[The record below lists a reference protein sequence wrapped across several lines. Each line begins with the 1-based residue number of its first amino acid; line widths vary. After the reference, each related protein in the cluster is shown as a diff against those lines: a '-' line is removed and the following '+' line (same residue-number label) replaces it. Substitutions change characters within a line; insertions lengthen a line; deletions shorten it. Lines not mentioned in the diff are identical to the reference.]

1 MQDNNS
7 HNDIDRKLK
16 EEEILRLTSLENKR
30 FIRKSEREPRIGI
43 LTDDEILDYARN
55 SIAASEIRLKRGFG
69 TLSDKIKIYKRI
81 LIVMW
86 IFIPFFVLLEL
97 AMLVSSNFLYST
109 IFAFLLGFVLWCT
122 IYLLFLKDYS
132 EEIYIPKEEEKKK
145 VKPKAPKKTKPN
157 LTSSHKSYEK
167 KVYDLEELYK
177 LKEGMAIDLI
187 EKRFDS
193 TSLTYDRFIS
203 VLNLCKTAFYNEV
216 NITLA
221 MTELSDK
228 NNEQVTEELEEG
240 MTTLK
245 MIIGKLD
252 ELTNEL
258 VVDLGSENDSEVE
271 YLLDE
276 MENLIESVKDY
287 K

>member
-55 SIAASEIRLKRGFG
+55 SIAASEIRLKRGIG
-69 TLSDKIKIYKRI
+69 NLSDKIKIYKK
-81 LIVMW
+81 LLTLMW
-86 IFIPFFVLLEL
+86 IFTPFIMFFYLLAL
-97 AMLVSSNFLYST
+97 INGRSLFSILFL
-109 IFAFLLGFVLWCT
+109 FLLGSIVWCT
-122 IYLLFLKDYS
+122 SYLLFLKDHT
-132 EEIYIPKEEEKKK
+132 EKNKPPKEQKKK
-145 VKPKAPKKTKPN
+145 IKPKTSKKTKPN

-240 MTTLK
+240 ITTLK